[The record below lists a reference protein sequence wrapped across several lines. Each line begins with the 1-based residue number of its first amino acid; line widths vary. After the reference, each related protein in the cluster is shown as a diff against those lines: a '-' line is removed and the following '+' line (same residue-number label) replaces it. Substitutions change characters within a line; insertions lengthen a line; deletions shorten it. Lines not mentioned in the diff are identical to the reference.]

1 MLKPTILSACIMS
14 LIGSLK
20 YFDLVYV
27 MTGGGPGTATDLMA
41 TYMYSTSFKYFKM
54 GYGSAI
60 AGGMFILITTIAV
73 VVRRILTPKEDA

>member
-1 MLKPTILSACIMS
+1 MLKPTIISACILS

-27 MTGGGPGTATDLMA
+27 MTGGGPGYATDLMA

-54 GYGSAI
+54 GYGSTI
-60 AGGMFILITTIAV
+60 AAGMFILITSIAV
-73 VVRRILTPKEDA
+73 IMRRVLSRKEED